1 MKTDEYTAFMEVA
14 LQYVRGR
21 EKKQITYQVVMD
33 DKKKIKQSVGS
44 WEYLKQD
51 RVGKSF
57 YFIYMVQGRS
67 GSDSYSDEGTFE
79 QKDLKTVTHVNM
91 CMRVASEEGRCLA

>member
-33 DKKKIKQSVGS
+33 DKKIKQSVGS

-57 YFIYMVQGRS
+57 YFI
-67 GSDSYSDEGTFE
+67 
-79 QKDLKTVTHVNM
+79 
-91 CMRVASEEGRCLA
+91 